1 MEFLTLT
8 GTRDNGVL
16 TLNGSAPN
24 ASVESNLTFDGNI
37 LTAIGSGNYQAAI
50 SGSTAAAYTQL
61 YINGTGRAYGIGVG
75 NASETTYGVPNE
87 FFLFDHNAAAMRLVV
102 DANGNV
108 GIGTASPI
116 NRLQVAGNVSAS
128 SYTSS
133 VSNGVGF
140 FGTASF
146 AQTGSVVANALTFS
160 NTGNGAATGTTYNGS
175 VARTISYNSV
185 GAVQGTQTAY
195 STIASGSSGDWFPLF
210 TMSEATNGPVYCSV
224 NTYAHS
230 SVSFIAVDGY
240 GPSNFNHIVILGN
253 VWNANSGYANISGV
267 RITDAGVVQIRLT
280 WTTGPLVD
288 IDVALT
294 CAGVPPTL
302 SANLSVD
309 NSGTINDSVDLTTL
323 NGYLR
328 TENGYYGGTNLL
340 LNANGSSYFNGG
352 NVGIG
357 TTSPVNKLQI
367 AGNVSASSYTSS
379 VLNGVGF
386 LGTSSVASTSISSS
400 YALTSSYALN
410 AGAGAGFPFSGNA
423 VITGS
428 LNVVTSTGGLGG
440 ITGSFSG
447 SGAGLTDLPVNFRI
461 NRQTF
466 VGNGSTQNYI
476 LSQSYLSTGLVVTV
490 GGLRYVDTND
500 YTLSGTTLQFV
511 QAPASNS
518 IIVVDAFVNSPSGS
532 AGTFSGSLIGTAS
545 FATTA
550 SFASNVL
557 KTKAGSIAFTAFA
570 GTPYSASVTFSTSF
584 ANTNFAVVVTGEDAR
599 SWTIQNKTA
608 GGFTVNSNSNT
619 VLTGTTYWTCT
630 AYGEN

>member
-1 MEFLTLT
+1 
-8 GTRDNGVL
+8 
-16 TLNGSAPN
+16 
-24 ASVESNLTFDGNI
+24 
-37 LTAIGSGNYQAAI
+37 
-50 SGSTAAAYTQL
+50 
-61 YINGTGRAYGIGVG
+61 
-75 NASETTYGVPNE
+75 
-87 FFLFDHNAAAMRLVV
+87 
-102 DANGNV
+102 
-108 GIGTASPI
+108 
-116 NRLQVAGNVSAS
+116 
-128 SYTSS
+128 
-133 VSNGVGF
+133 
-140 FGTASF
+140 
-146 AQTGSVVANALTFS
+146 
-160 NTGNGAATGTTYNGS
+160 
-175 VARTISYNSV
+175 
-185 GAVQGTQTAY
+185 
-195 STIASGSSGDWFPLF
+195 
-210 TMSEATNGPVYCSV
+210 MSEATNGPVYCSV

-367 AGNVSASSYTSS
+367 AGNVSASSY
-379 VLNGVGF
+379 
-386 LGTSSVASTSISSS
+386 
-400 YALTSSYALN
+400 
-410 AGAGAGFPFSGNA
+410 
-423 VITGS
+423 
-428 LNVVTSTGGLGG
+428 TSTGGLGG

>member
-1 MEFLTLT
+1 LTLT

-116 NRLQVAGNVSAS
+116 NRLQ
-128 SYTSS
+128 
-133 VSNGVGF
+133 
-140 FGTASF
+140 
-146 AQTGSVVANALTFS
+146 
-160 NTGNGAATGTTYNGS
+160 
-175 VARTISYNSV
+175 
-185 GAVQGTQTAY
+185 
-195 STIASGSSGDWFPLF
+195 
-210 TMSEATNGPVYCSV
+210 
-224 NTYAHS
+224 
-230 SVSFIAVDGY
+230 
-240 GPSNFNHIVILGN
+240 
-253 VWNANSGYANISGV
+253 
-267 RITDAGVVQIRLT
+267 
-280 WTTGPLVD
+280 
-288 IDVALT
+288 
-294 CAGVPPTL
+294 
-302 SANLSVD
+302 
-309 NSGTINDSVDLTTL
+309 
-323 NGYLR
+323 
-328 TENGYYGGTNLL
+328 
-340 LNANGSSYFNGG
+340 
-352 NVGIG
+352 
-357 TTSPVNKLQI
+357 I

-447 SGAGLTDLPVNFRI
+447 SGLGLTNLRGSLAIDTYNFVGDGSTTEYYLSQSYTTDSLLVSVEGMTNIVGGDYTLSGPTMSFTAAPPSQSNVLVKAFLVSSTGSYATYTGSFIGNGAGLTNLPVNFNI
-461 NRQTF
+461 QRQTF
-466 VGNGSTQNYI
+466 VGNGATQNYI
-476 LSQSYLSTGLVVTV
+476 LSQSYIPSGIVVTV
-490 GGLRYVDTND
+490 GGLRYIDTND

-511 QAPASNS
+511 QAPTSNS
-518 IIVVDAFVNSPSGS
+518 IIVVDAFVNTSSGS
-532 AGTFSGSLIGTAS
+532 VGIFSGSFLGTAS
-545 FATTA
+545 FATSA